1 MSYIFYVI
9 IGLGFT
15 LFQTVMAPNMP
26 VAWQMYDIVLVMII
40 YIGLFRPAAEGIGA
54 VVVLG
59 MLMDG
64 LAGSPFWTY
73 TTTYFWLLVIVKWLI
88 QFLNAGSV
96 LLFMFAMCMGIVL
109 ENSILMFT
117 AKGVVIF
124 SGLSIAELRVFISQ
138 VIWGAITGPLFI
150 ICMKKIHNRIGVGNA
165 PQDRSEKKKNAK
177 GAPV

>member
-15 LFQTVMAPNMP
+15 LFQTVVAPNMP
-26 VAWQMYDIVLVMII
+26 VSWQMYDIVLVMII
-40 YIGLFRPAAEGIGA
+40 YIGLFRPVAEGGGS
-54 VVVLG
+54 VLVLG
-59 MLMDG
+59 VLMDG

-73 TTTYFWLLVIVKWLI
+73 TTTYFWLLIIVKWLI

-117 AKGVVIF
+117 AKGRVIF
-124 SGLSIAELRVFISQ
+124 SGLSIGEFQVLMSQ

-150 ICMKKIHNRIGVGNA
+150 IFMKKIHNRIGIGGA
-165 PQDRSEKKKNAK
+165 PQDQSEKKKGTK